1 MGVHNALPCRPHF
14 NMRLPLPSLLLVL
27 PLLAMGDTESS
38 SSEIASSRQSDG
50 YGAPYAP
57 PQQYQARPTYDS
69 YSAPSYQ
76 APTYQA
82 PPPSYDSQP
91 KHDYDYYKHEHHHYY
106 HAGPPRVYKVPVP
119 VTQKPHIVHVPQ
131 NVPVKFVGVNVP
143 APPPVQYVGQPVE
156 ITPQYGGVYH
166 HSDSECYDYD
176 LDCLANVARDFG
188 LPVPRGGRSLVPG
201 FGAFDDPYIK
211 RKELIKSGLLLGAG
225 VLKGALITTLI
236 NNANNNNGK

>member
-1 MGVHNALPCRPHF
+1 MGQSTTGFHHV
-14 NMRLPLPSLLLVL
+14 NMRLPLLSLLSLPFLVL
-27 PLLAMGDTESS
+27 ADSENS
-38 SSEIASSRQSDG
+38 SSEVASSRQSDG

-57 PQQYQARPTYDS
+57 PQQYQARPSYDS
-69 YSAPSYQ
+69 YSAPSYE
-76 APTYQA
+76 APSYQA
-82 PPPSYDSQP
+82 PPPTYDSQP
-91 KHDYDYYKHEHHHYY
+91 KHDYDYYN
-106 HAGPPRVYKVPVP
+106 AGPPRVCKVPVP

-143 APPPVQYVGQPVE
+143 VPPPVRYVGQPVE

-166 HSDSECYDYD
+166 HSGD
-176 LDCLANVARDFG
+176 
-188 LPVPRGGRSLVPG
+188 
-201 FGAFDDPYIK
+201 FDDPYIK

>member
-1 MGVHNALPCRPHF
+1 MGRGFHHL
-14 NMRLPLPSLLLVL
+14 NMHL
-27 PLLAMGDTESS
+27 PLLSLLSLPFLVLGDSENS
-38 SSEIASSRQSDG
+38 SSEVASSRQSDG

-57 PQQYQARPTYDS
+57 PQQYQARPSYDS

-76 APTYQA
+76 APSYQA
-82 PPPSYDSQP
+82 PPPTYDSQP

-188 LPVPRGGRSLVPG
+188 
-201 FGAFDDPYIK
+201 DPYIK

-236 NNANNNNGK
+236 

>member
-1 MGVHNALPCRPHF
+1 MGQSTKGFHHV
-14 NMRLPLPSLLLVL
+14 NMHL
-27 PLLAMGDTESS
+27 PLLSLLSLPFLVLGD
-38 SSEIASSRQSDG
+38 SENSPSDSASSRQSDG

-57 PQQYQARPTYDS
+57 PQQYQARPSYDS

-143 APPPVQYVGQPVE
+143 VPPPVQYVGQPVE

-166 HSDSECYDYD
+166 HSGD
-176 LDCLANVARDFG
+176 
-188 LPVPRGGRSLVPG
+188 
-201 FGAFDDPYIK
+201 FDDPYIK

>member
-1 MGVHNALPCRPHF
+1 
-14 NMRLPLPSLLLVL
+14 
-27 PLLAMGDTESS
+27 MGDTESPS
-38 SSEIASSRQSDG
+38 KSASSRQSDS

-57 PQQYQARPTYDS
+57 PQQYQSRPSYDS
-69 YSAPSYQ
+69 YSAPNFQ

-82 PPPSYDSQP
+82 PPPSYNGQP

-131 NVPVKFVGVNVP
+131 NVPVQFVGVNVP
-143 APPPVQYVGQPVE
+143 VPPPVQYVGQPVE

-166 HSDSECYDYD
+166 HS
-176 LDCLANVARDFG
+176 
-188 LPVPRGGRSLVPG
+188 GG
-201 FGAFDDPYIK
+201 FDDPYIK

-236 NNANNNNGK
+236 NNANNNGK

>member
-1 MGVHNALPCRPHF
+1 MGHNALPCRPHF
-14 NMRLPLPSLLLVL
+14 NMWLSLPSLLMVL
-27 PLLAMGDTESS
+27 PLLAMADTDSS
-38 SSEIASSRQSDG
+38 SSDSIASARQSDS

-57 PQQYQARPTYDS
+57 PQQYQPRPSYDS

-76 APTYQA
+76 AP
-82 PPPSYDSQP
+82 PPTYDSQP
-91 KHDYDYYKHEHHHYY
+91 KHDYDYYKHEHHYYY

-143 APPPVQYVGQPVE
+143 VPPPVQYVGQPVE
-156 ITPQYGGVYH
+156 ITPQYGGVCH
-166 HSDSECYDYD
+166 HSGD
-176 LDCLANVARDFG
+176 
-188 LPVPRGGRSLVPG
+188 
-201 FGAFDDPYIK
+201 FDDPYIK

>member
-1 MGVHNALPCRPHF
+1 MGVHNALPYRRHI
-14 NMRLPLPSLLLVL
+14 NMRLPLPSLLVL
-27 PLLAMGDTESS
+27 PLLVMADTESS
-38 SSEIASSRQSDG
+38 SDSASSRQSDG

-57 PQQYQARPTYDS
+57 PQQYQPRPSYDS

-143 APPPVQYVGQPVE
+143 VPPPVQYVGQPVE
-156 ITPQYGGVYH
+156 ITPQYGGVHH
-166 HSDSECYDYD
+166 HSGD
-176 LDCLANVARDFG
+176 
-188 LPVPRGGRSLVPG
+188 
-201 FGAFDDPYIK
+201 FDDPYIK

>member
-1 MGVHNALPCRPHF
+1 
-14 NMRLPLPSLLLVL
+14 
-27 PLLAMGDTESS
+27 MGDTESPS
-38 SSEIASSRQSDG
+38 KSASSRQSDS

-57 PQQYQARPTYDS
+57 PQQYQSRPSYDS

-82 PPPSYDSQP
+82 PPPSYNSQP

-119 VTQKPHIVHVPQ
+119 VTQKPHIVHVP
-131 NVPVKFVGVNVP
+131 V
-143 APPPVQYVGQPVE
+143 PPPVQYVGQPVE

-166 HSDSECYDYD
+166 HS
-176 LDCLANVARDFG
+176 
-188 LPVPRGGRSLVPG
+188 GG
-201 FGAFDDPYIK
+201 FDDPYIK

-236 NNANNNNGK
+236 NNANNNG

>member
-1 MGVHNALPCRPHF
+1 MGHV
-14 NMRLPLPSLLLVL
+14 NMRLPLISLLSLPLLVL
-27 PLLAMGDTESS
+27 ADSENS
-38 SSEIASSRQSDG
+38 SSEVASSRQSDG

-57 PQQYQARPTYDS
+57 PQQYQSR
-69 YSAPSYQ
+69 
-76 APTYQA
+76 
-82 PPPSYDSQP
+82 PSYDTQP

-143 APPPVQYVGQPVE
+143 VPPPVQYVGQPVE
-156 ITPQYGGVYH
+156 ITPQHGGVYH
-166 HSDSECYDYD
+166 HSGD
-176 LDCLANVARDFG
+176 
-188 LPVPRGGRSLVPG
+188 
-201 FGAFDDPYIK
+201 FDDPYIK
-211 RKELIKSGLLLGAG
+211 RKELIKSGLLSGAG

>member
-1 MGVHNALPCRPHF
+1 MGVFDALPYRRYI
-14 NMRLPLPSLLLVL
+14 NMRLPLPSLLVL
-27 PLLAMGDTESS
+27 PLLAMGDTDS
-38 SSEIASSRQSDG
+38 SSESASSRQSDS

-57 PQQYQARPTYDS
+57 PQQYQPRPSYDS

-166 HSDSECYDYD
+166 HSAPAQSSQY
-176 LDCLANVARDFG
+176 V
-188 LPVPRGGRSLVPG
+188 GGSPCINRPQYGGSSYYNQG
-201 FGAFDDPYIK
+201 DFDDPYIK

>member
-1 MGVHNALPCRPHF
+1 
-14 NMRLPLPSLLLVL
+14 MRLPLPSLLVL
-27 PLLAMGDTESS
+27 PLLVMADTESS
-38 SSEIASSRQSDG
+38 SDSASSRQSDG

-57 PQQYQARPTYDS
+57 PQQYQPRPSYDS

-188 LPVPRGGRSLVPG
+188 VPVPRGGRSLAG
-201 FGAFDDPYIK
+201 FGDFDDPYIK

>member
-1 MGVHNALPCRPHF
+1 MGSPPRASITSTCVFPSSHCCRCHSWSWGTRRTPRQRWPAQGRVMVMGLLMLLHNSIRPAPL
-14 NMRLPLPSLLLVL
+14 MTPTLRPATRL
-27 PLLAMGDTESS
+27 
-38 SSEIASSRQSDG
+38 
-50 YGAPYAP
+50 
-57 PQQYQARPTYDS
+57 QAI
-69 YSAPSYQ
+69 
-76 APTYQA
+76 
-82 PPPSYDSQP
+82 SQP

-143 APPPVQYVGQPVE
+143 VPPPVQYVGQPVE

-166 HSDSECYDYD
+166 HSGD
-176 LDCLANVARDFG
+176 
-188 LPVPRGGRSLVPG
+188 
-201 FGAFDDPYIK
+201 FDDPYIK

>member
-1 MGVHNALPCRPHF
+1 MGSPRRASITSTCAFPSSHCCRCRSWSWQTQRTPRQNWPAQGRVMVMGLRMRPHK
-14 NMRLPLPSLLLVL
+14 
-27 PLLAMGDTESS
+27 
-38 SSEIASSRQSDG
+38 
-50 YGAPYAP
+50 
-57 PQQYQARPTYDS
+57 YQARPSYDS
-69 YSAPSYQ
+69 YSAPSYE
-76 APTYQA
+76 APSYQA
-82 PPPSYDSQP
+82 PPPTYDSQP

-143 APPPVQYVGQPVE
+143 VPPPVQYVGQPVE

-188 LPVPRGGRSLVPG
+188 VPVPRGGRSLAG
-201 FGAFDDPYIK
+201 FGDFDDPYIK

>member
-1 MGVHNALPCRPHF
+1 MGVFDALPYRRYI
-14 NMRLPLPSLLLVL
+14 NMRLPLP
-27 PLLAMGDTESS
+27 PLAMGDTDS
-38 SSEIASSRQSDG
+38 SSESASSRQSDS

-57 PQQYQARPTYDS
+57 PQQYQPRPSYDS
-69 YSAPSYQ
+69 YSAPSYR

-106 HAGPPRVYKVPVP
+106 HAGPPRVYKAPVP

-166 HSDSECYDYD
+166 HSGD
-176 LDCLANVARDFG
+176 
-188 LPVPRGGRSLVPG
+188 
-201 FGAFDDPYIK
+201 FDDPYIK

-236 NNANNNNGK
+236 NNANNTNGK